1 MIHQYCLTINPA
13 ESPAPGPLPLFV
25 PGWPV
30 RVMLGMEQSPSVCV
44 LRIFGLLLLLLLPQ
58 HLPLLT
64 GDSAWSV
71 STHTYPHLH
80 TTTDWLV
87 HRFAHSQIL
96 NTEYN
101 TQTRRHSDQVNTE
114 AARMSSIHQVSG
126 NPLRFAW
133 TTSCDIYGEYTT
145 DTGINIDNTRSRW
158 R

>member
-13 ESPAPGPLPLFV
+13 DSPAPGPLPLFV

-30 RVMLGMEQSPSVCV
+30 RVMLGMEESPSLSASSGYLAFSSFSSFHSTSHCW
-44 LRIFGLLLLLLLPQ
+44 Q
-58 HLPLLT
+58 ET
-64 GDSAWSV
+64 AWSV

-145 DTGINIDNTRSRW
+145 DTGINIDNTLSRW